1 MNGRK
6 NGTKNERSY
15 GRCGG
20 ILFLATRRLD
30 FGQSIAGMG
39 LSMLQRL
46 ILVPAVLLVQQGR
59 GFQRTL
65 LDDPDLLFPSLLEW
79 W

>member
-39 LSMLQRL
+39 PTNVATFNFGAGGS
-46 ILVPAVLLVQQGR
+46 
-59 GFQRTL
+59 F
-65 LDDPDLLFPSLLEW
+65 DPTGVWVSEDSIG
-79 W
+79 

>member
-20 ILFLATRRLD
+20 ILCDKVRFRAIDSRNGPTKNVATLN
-30 FGQSIAGMG
+30 FGAGGSFDPTGVWVSEDSIG
-39 LSMLQRL
+39 
-46 ILVPAVLLVQQGR
+46 
-59 GFQRTL
+59 
-65 LDDPDLLFPSLLEW
+65 
-79 W
+79 